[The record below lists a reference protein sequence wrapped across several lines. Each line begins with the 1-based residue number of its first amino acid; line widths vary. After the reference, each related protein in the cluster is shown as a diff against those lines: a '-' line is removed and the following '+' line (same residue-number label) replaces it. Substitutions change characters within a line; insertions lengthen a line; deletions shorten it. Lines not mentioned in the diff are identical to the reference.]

1 MTPTTES
8 VESVDWSS
16 KLANIVCCYLQLD
29 DQDTRGPSGWFEK
42 CQAIAEHARFALRKQ
57 GIDPATM
64 KPIEQ
69 KELPPTDAHSEALR
83 RSAEERMA
91 EREAMQAY
99 IQGEQD
105 HSPPAPQPE
114 VVVSERDREIAEILD
129 IEALHGG
136 WNHCVNKETVA
147 SRIATHMATERA
159 EAEAAKRHAKIV
171 VQEVAYERDK
181 LRTQLAAT
189 EAKLREAEGRVE
201 ELTGKLANANRRIQ
215 DIKDVVRTNVR
226 EAQKALEFVVEY
238 LQ

>member
-83 RSAEERMA
+83 RSAEERRA

-114 VVVSERDREIAEILD
+114 VVVAERDRELLSKLDVILRRLCVGWQFVDFEKQAMPVIAD
-129 IEALHGG
+129 
-136 WNHCVNKETVA
+136 
-147 SRIATHMATERA
+147 HMATERA
-159 EAEAAKRHAKIV
+159 EAAAWETVAKANADALAEKI
-171 VQEVAYERDK
+171 
-181 LRTQLAAT
+181 TQLAAT
-189 EAKLREAEGRVE
+189 EAKLAEAEGR
-201 ELTGKLANANRRIQ
+201 LSRL
-215 DIKDVVRTNVR
+215 
-226 EAQKALEFVVEY
+226 KALIHEAAQEP
-238 LQ
+238 QPSNAE